1 MSMSAPH
8 EHLALD
14 REHHNLIAAHY
25 DRLIVQPRQTLNN
38 RVFAQAARFLPVS
51 RSSMLDLGA
60 GTGHM
65 TRRFGH
71 LFGQVTL
78 VDHSAGML
86 EHARTHTNHLG
97 DKRRLHDAEAFEFL
111 ANDTQRH
118 DLITCV
124 GFLHHLEPVALH
136 QMMKA
141 LVARLN
147 PRGRIVLAEP
157 VATTVPEPQL
167 VRMWNRPMQ
176 SRIQEYLALAP
187 SPDEAP
193 LDLALLRG
201 AIEAAGCAPVFERR
215 GWELFERFQGDW
227 RDRWGIGWL
236 DRLTG
241 RQGVVWMG
249 VLALNG
255 DRHHPA

>member
-1 MSMSAPH
+1 MAMSAPADH
-8 EHLALD
+8 QALD
-14 REHHNLIAAHY
+14 REHHNLIAEHY
-25 DRLIVQPRQTLNN
+25 ERLIVEPRRTLNN
-38 RVFAQAARFLPVS
+38 RVFAQAARFLPTN
-51 RSSMLDLGA
+51 RASMLDLGA

-71 LFGQVTL
+71 LFGHATL

-86 EHARTHTNHLG
+86 ERARAYTEHM
-97 DKRRLHDAEAFEFL
+97 DKKRSLHEAEAFEFL
-111 ANDTQRH
+111 ARDTQRH

-124 GFLHHLEPVALH
+124 GFLHHLEPDALH

-147 PRGRIVLAEP
+147 PQGRIMLAEP
-157 VATTVPEPQL
+157 VATTLPEPL
-167 VRMWNRPMQ
+167 PVRWWNRPMQ
-176 SRIQEYLALAP
+176 SHIREYLALAP

-193 LDLALLRG
+193 LDPAMLR
-201 AIEAAGCAPVFERR
+201 AAFESAGCAPVFERR

-227 RDRWGIGWL
+227 RDRWCIGLL
-236 DRLTG
+236 DRVMG
-241 RQGVVWMG
+241 REGVVWVG

-255 DRHHPA
+255 DRPHPA